1 MQKLSLSRR
10 QVKTMDRVG
19 GADLIIPWPPDLP
32 PGPKLERDEERDAT
46 PAEHAR
52 ARALVIDACEAAGLV
67 PVRSMVAMLE
77 RPVGLPRE
85 RAIEQH
91 LIVRIIGRRWVG
103 ATGRPQSGEC
113 WVPL

>member
-19 GADLIIPWPPDLP
+19 GADLIIPWPADLP
-32 PGPKLERDEERDAT
+32 LGVKLARDEERDAT
-46 PAEHAR
+46 PAEHER
-52 ARALVIDACEAAGLV
+52 AKALVLDACVANDLV
-67 PVRSMVAMLE
+67 PVRTMVAMLE

-85 RAIEQH
+85 RAVEQH
-91 LIVRIIGRRWVG
+91 LIVRIIGRRWVH